1 MTRVAKAHS
10 RIERRSPDVTS
21 ICERAYRFIKQQ
33 ITTNEIPAGAQLN
46 HREIAERLGI
56 SRTPVREAL
65 LLLQREGFVEVA
77 PRQGIRVRPLF
88 LEDIREL
95 FDILAALE
103 TLAVGLL
110 TARHPTAEEL
120 APLTEAVKEMKAGL
134 KADDFSVW
142 IEADERFHRAL
153 LRLSGNRRLAEL
165 GVSYRDRV
173 QRAHVVALKLRARP
187 TKFVEGHAD
196 LVELIRRGD
205 VAAARERHY
214 AEWVRAGEELMAAIA
229 RCGLKCL

>member
-1 MTRVAKAHS
+1 
-10 RIERRSPDVTS
+10 
-21 ICERAYRFIKQQ
+21 
-33 ITTNEIPAGAQLN
+33 
-46 HREIAERLGI
+46 
-56 SRTPVREAL
+56 
-65 LLLQREGFVEVA
+65 
-77 PRQGIRVRPLF
+77 
-88 LEDIREL
+88 
-95 FDILAALE
+95 
-103 TLAVGLL
+103 
-110 TARHPTAEEL
+110 
-120 APLTEAVKEMKAGL
+120 GL